1 MTIEIYTI
9 EDVKI
14 FAKHLIFENVRFHPD
29 DDFNDY
35 VNIKTNLP
43 TYTKEEANLRNAL
56 MKSCFLVCE
65 NEGVD
70 VYEVMHEV
78 RNVEPRIDRIVTFEV
93 NTLK

>member
-35 VNIKTNLP
+35 ANIKTNLP
-43 TYTKEEANLRNAL
+43 T
-56 MKSCFLVCE
+56 
-65 NEGVD
+65 
-70 VYEVMHEV
+70 
-78 RNVEPRIDRIVTFEV
+78 
-93 NTLK
+93 